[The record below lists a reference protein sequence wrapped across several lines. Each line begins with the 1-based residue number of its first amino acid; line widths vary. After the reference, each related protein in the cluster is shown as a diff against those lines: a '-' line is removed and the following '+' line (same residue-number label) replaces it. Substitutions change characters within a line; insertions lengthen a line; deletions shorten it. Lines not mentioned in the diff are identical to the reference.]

1 MGLVPSAV
9 EPGQAAR
16 GPGMRASRRWAP
28 WLVLALYLA
37 GAVAVTWRLWASPAS
52 RMQVGDP
59 TDVDLF
65 AWFIRYSAESV
76 AHGSLPSLVTTAMNA
91 PRGINLMWNTSLLL
105 PGVLLTPVTLLAGP
119 QVSLTVLLTLGFA
132 GSAATMFWV
141 LRRWSVRTWPAA
153 LGGAV
158 YGFSPALAAS
168 GLGHYHVQFA
178 VLPPLMIDALLR
190 ILTGRGRPVRTG
202 AWLGLLAA
210 VQLFTGEELLLDT
223 AVAGLVIAV
232 VLALVTAREVPG
244 RAVAAAAGL
253 GSAAVVTLVLAGYGL
268 WVQFHGPLTEHG
280 SPWKVTHFRNHAAAF
295 VTPGSN
301 LLLHT
306 RADAAASAA
315 HPAYI
320 VEYVA
325 YLGWPLLVVLLAAT
339 IWYWADRRVRVA
351 ALSCAVL
358 EILSL
363 GTVQVVRG
371 LAVPA
376 ALLPWRWLSHLPVLS
391 QVLPDRLSI
400 LADGLAAAVLAVA
413 LDLACA
419 SPGRRPPAPLLPRGT
434 TPGAPGPRSP
444 LRAERWQAAPNWRP
458 AIPVAIAIVAVAPL
472 IPRPYQVTSISPAP
486 TGYQAAFS
494 RLRLPTDARVLVL
507 PLPYGHRSLPLR
519 WYAET
524 GQPGSMNGG
533 YFIGPEPDGQAR
545 SYGGPA
551 LQHFA
556 ISIDSLWGTSAPP
569 RGQAAQPPV
578 PAPAPAELR
587 SWVARWRPA
596 AVVAV
601 TRRTSRLGRLLS
613 TVFGPP
619 DFAVG
624 RVLGWRR

>member
-9 EPGQAAR
+9 EPDQTAHEPRSPSG
-16 GPGMRASRRWAP
+16 GRWAS

-37 GAVAVTWRLWASPAS
+37 GAFAVTWRLWVSPAS

-59 TDVDLF
+59 TDIDLL

-76 AHGSLPSLVTTAMNA
+76 SHGSLPHLVTTAMNA
-91 PRGINLMWNTSLLL
+91 PRGVNLMWNTSLLL

-141 LRRWSVRTWPAA
+141 LRRWSVSTWPAA

-158 YGFSPALAAS
+158 YGFSPAMAAS
-168 GLGHYHVQFA
+168 GIGHYHVQFA

-202 AWLGLLAA
+202 VWLGVLTA

-232 VLALVTAREVPG
+232 VLVLVNARDVAG
-244 RAVAAAAGL
+244 RATAAAAGL
-253 GSAAVVTLVLAGYGL
+253 GSAVVATLVLGGYGL
-268 WVQFHGPLTEHG
+268 RVQFHGPLTEHG
-280 SPWKVTHFRNHAAAF
+280 SPWKVTHFRNRAAAF
-295 VTPGSN
+295 VTPGN
-301 LLLHT
+301 NVLLHT
-306 RADAAASAA
+306 KADAAAMAA
-315 HPAYI
+315 HPSYA

-339 IWYWADRRVRVA
+339 IRYWADRRIRVA
-351 ALSCAVL
+351 ALSGAVL
-358 EILSL
+358 EIFSL
-363 GTVQVVRG
+363 GTVQVVHG
-371 LAVPA
+371 VTVPP
-376 ALLPWRWLSHLPVLS
+376 ALLPWTWLRHLPVLS

-400 LADGLAAAVLAVA
+400 LADGLAATVLVVA
-413 LDLACA
+413 LDLALTRA
-419 SPGRRPPAPLLPRGT
+419 RAAGGGWWRR
-434 TPGAPGPRSP
+434 
-444 LRAERWQAAPNWRP
+444 
-458 AIPVAIAIVAVAPL
+458 AIPVAIAVIAVLPL
-472 IPRPYQVTSISPAP
+472 IPLPYRVTPVSQPPA
-486 TGYQAAFS
+486 GYQAAFS
-494 RLRLPTDARVLVL
+494 RLALPRDARVLVL
-507 PLPYGHRSLPLR
+507 PLAYGHQSLPLR

-524 GQPGSMNGG
+524 GLPGSMNGG
-533 YFIGPEPDGQAR
+533 YFIGPERDGQAR

-551 LQHFA
+551 LQDFA
-556 ISIDSLWGTSAPP
+556 ISIDSLWGLSTPVH
-569 RGQAAQPPV
+569 GQAAQPPV
-578 PAPAPAELR
+578 HAPTAAALR
-587 SWVARWRPA
+587 GWVARWRPA

-601 TRRTSRLGRLLS
+601 TRRSSRLGRLL
-613 TVFGPP
+613 TAVFGPP

>member
-1 MGLVPSAV
+1 VTVGLVPSAV
-9 EPGQAAR
+9 EPAQTAR
-16 GPGMRASRRWAP
+16 EPRPRSGSRWAN

-37 GAVAVTWRLWASPAS
+37 GALAVTWRLWVSPAS

-59 TDVDLF
+59 TDIDLF

-76 AHGSLPSLVTTAMNA
+76 AHGSLPHLVTTAMNA
-91 PRGINLMWNTSLLL
+91 PRGVNLMWNTSLLL

-141 LRRWSVRTWPAA
+141 LRRWSVSTWPAA

-158 YGFSPALAAS
+158 YGFSPAMAAS
-168 GLGHYHVQFA
+168 GIGHYHVQFA
-178 VLPPLMIDALLR
+178 VLPPLIIDALLR
-190 ILTGRGRPVRTG
+190 IMTGRGRPVRTG
-202 AWLGLLAA
+202 VWLGVLTA

-232 VLALVTAREVPG
+232 VLILVNTREVAG
-244 RAVAAAAGL
+244 RAASAAAGL
-253 GSAAVVTLVLAGYGL
+253 GSAAVAALVLAGYGL

-280 SPWKVTHFRNHAAAF
+280 SPWKVTHFRNRAAAF

-301 LLLHT
+301 LVLHT
-306 RADAAASAA
+306 KADAAAMAA
-315 HPAYI
+315 HPSYV

-339 IWYWADRRVRVA
+339 IRYWADRRIRVA

-358 EILSL
+358 EIFSL

-371 LAVPA
+371 VTVPP
-376 ALLPWRWLSHLPVLS
+376 ALLPWSWLRHLPVLS

-400 LADGLAAAVLAVA
+400 LADGLAATVLAVA
-413 LDLACA
+413 LSLTRAREA
-419 SPGRRPPAPLLPRGT
+419 GGGWWRR
-434 TPGAPGPRSP
+434 
-444 LRAERWQAAPNWRP
+444 
-458 AIPVAIAIVAVAPL
+458 AIPVAIAVIAVLPL
-472 IPRPYQVTSISPAP
+472 VPLPYQVTRVGQPP
-486 TGYQAAFS
+486 PGYRAAFS
-494 RLRLPTDARVLVL
+494 RLALPRDARVLVL
-507 PLPYGHRSLPLR
+507 PVAYGHQSLPLR

-524 GQPGSMNGG
+524 GLPGSMNGG
-533 YFIGPEPDGQAR
+533 YFIGPERNGQAR

-551 LQHFA
+551 LQDFA
-556 ISIDSLWGTSAPP
+556 ISIDSLWGMSTPVH
-569 RGQAAQPPV
+569 GQAAQPPV
-578 PAPAPAELR
+578 HAPTPAALR

-601 TRRTSRLGRLLS
+601 TRRSSRLGRLL
-613 TVFGPP
+613 TAVFGPP